1 MIAMDLIVNDLVINH
16 AIAWMLTYLL
26 HSTLLLGLAWLVS
39 KPLSRW
45 SVAAEETVWK
55 LALVGALC
63 TASLQLA
70 AGWQPLAGQWRL
82 ANLGGVAADAGT
94 TNRVASENVGAG
106 LVPAPALPL
115 KSDAVRARVEDRP
128 FLPVTPA
135 TASSLPSASA
145 LILGLWALGALVLL
159 AAFGRSY
166 LRLGRRLRSR
176 PRIVGGTIHAQL
188 RELAAEA
195 GLGRVVRLSCSSR
208 LPVPVALGIRAPEI
222 CVPPR
227 ALAGLTDEQQE
238 GMLAHELAHL
248 ARRDPFWLVLGQ
260 VLSYALFFQP
270 LNWVARRRLREI
282 SEMLSDEWAVA
293 RTGRP
298 LSLAGCLAE
307 VAAWSVGT
315 PALPVPGMADRPSNL
330 GRRIRRLLDETRS
343 PENPAR
349 RAWLAAAM
357 GVLVIAVAAAAP
369 AVSAA
374 RPEPP
379 PAKTPATPNPVA
391 IDVNDA
397 TDSPTRL
404 ATAEPQGHPGRHH
417 GSEGHKAARD
427 RDDDEDMP
435 DVDVNVD
442 VDDINDQVN
451 DSLQAALDG
460 LDGQLEALSA
470 DHQLTAEQQ
479 EKLSR
484 DMERKGREIERNL
497 KPRMEKL
504 SRDLAEKSAHMALTP
519 EMQRL
524 AEEMTRLGEQ
534 MRPSEKEMARLHA
547 QIDEQMK
554 GMRTDGKLTA
564 EERERIKRQ
573 AREMAERAE
582 KMKPT
587 EEQRRQMEQL
597 RAQMEKESARMG
609 ERFRAENRDE
619 IEKVQ
624 REVREE
630 VEREMQGAR
639 EEVRRALDERKAL
652 ERQDRKDRRGHDRRD
667 QDRRHDA
674 KPEHDDDR
682 DDDGGGSSR
691 QISLRIDPRVRIQ
704 VDSKARAC
712 PNPKVDVRVDV
723 ADSSGR

>member
-1 MIAMDLIVNDLVINH
+1 MFAHLANNVM
-16 AIAWMLTYLL
+16 AWMLTYLL
-26 HSTLLLGLAWLVS
+26 HSTLLLGLAWLAS

-70 AGWQPLAGQWRL
+70 AGWQPLAGQWKL
-82 ANLGGVAADAGT
+82 ADLGGAAAVST
-94 TNRVASENVGAG
+94 ANENVGAG
-106 LVPAPALPL
+106 LVPAREGASPSPTLT
-115 KSDAVRARVEDRP
+115 SHAVRAKIEDLSSP
-128 FLPVTPA
+128 TVFPAAVPVRT
-135 TASSLPSASA
+135 LPSAAA
-145 LILGLWALGALVLL
+145 LILGVWALGALVLL
-159 AAFGRSY
+159 AAFGRSF
-166 LRLGRRLRSR
+166 LRLGQRLRSR

-195 GLGRVVRLSCSSR
+195 GLGGAVRLSCSSR
-208 LPVPVALGIRAPEI
+208 VPVPVALGIRRPEI

-248 ARRDPFWLVLGQ
+248 ARRDPFWLVLRQ
-260 VLSYALFFQP
+260 VIACALFFQP

-307 VAAWSVGT
+307 VAGWSVGT
-315 PALPVPGMADRPSNL
+315 PALPVPGMADRPSSL

-379 PAKTPATPNPVA
+379 PAKAPAAHAATGTADATAA

-404 ATAEPQGHPGRHH
+404 AAAEVERRHEVRHRDYEKATA
-417 GSEGHKAARD
+417 
-427 RDDDEDMP
+427 DDEDDESDDTEEP
-435 DVDVNVD
+435 RFDFDFDFNHSGQEDLDEIVDG
-442 VDDINDQVN
+442 
-451 DSLQAALDG
+451 SLQAALSG
-460 LDGQLEALSA
+460 LDGQLETLAEN
-470 DHQLTAEQQ
+470 HELTEEQQ

-484 DMERKGREIERNL
+484 DMERKGREIERSL
-497 KPRMEKL
+497 KPRLEKL
-504 SRDLAEKSAHMALTP
+504 SRELAEKSAHLHALSP

-524 AEEMTRLGEQ
+524 TEEMARLGEQ
-534 MRPSEKEMARLHA
+534 MGPSHEEMDRLHA
-547 QIDEQMK
+547 QIDEQVK
-554 GMRTDGKLTA
+554 AMRHGPEGKLTA
-564 EERERIKRQ
+564 EERERIRHQ
-573 AREMAERAE
+573 AREMAE

-587 EEQRRQMEQL
+587 EEQRREMARL
-597 RAQMEKESARMG
+597 RDEMKRESSRMG

-619 IEKVQ
+619 IEKMQ

-630 VEREMQGAR
+630 VEREMGGVR
-639 EEVRRALDERKAL
+639 EELRRTLEERKAI
-652 ERQDRKDRRGHDRRD
+652 ERQERKDRKDHGRRD
-667 QDRRHDA
+667 HDRRHDA
-674 KPEHDDDR
+674 KPDHDHNGNDDD
-682 DDDGGGSSR
+682 D
-691 QISLRIDPRVRIQ
+691 
-704 VDSKARAC
+704 
-712 PNPKVDVRVDV
+712 
-723 ADSSGR
+723 SGR

>member
-1 MIAMDLIVNDLVINH
+1 MVAMDLVIDDLVINDLVINH

-70 AGWQPLAGQWRL
+70 AGWQPLAGRWKL
-82 ANLGGVAADAGT
+82 ADLGAAARQT
-94 TNRVASENVGAG
+94 ENVGTG
-106 LVPAPALPL
+106 LVPARAGANPAPMLISREVCA
-115 KSDAVRARVEDRP
+115 KVEDLSS
-128 FLPVTPA
+128 LPA
-135 TASSLPSASA
+135 ASTSAPGSLPSASA
-145 LILGLWALGALVLL
+145 LGVWALSIWALGALVLL

-176 PRIVGGTIHAQL
+176 PRIVGGTLHAQL
-188 RELAAEA
+188 RNLAAEA
-195 GLGRVVRLSCSSR
+195 GLGRAVRLSCSSR
-208 LPVPVALGIRAPEI
+208 LPVPVALGVRAPEI

-260 VLSYALFFQP
+260 VLSCALFFQP

-282 SEMLSDEWAVA
+282 SEILSDEWAVA

-369 AVSAA
+369 AISAA

-379 PAKTPATPNPVA
+379 PAKAPVTPAAKVA
-391 IDVNDA
+391 VDVNDA

-404 ATAEPQGHPGRHH
+404 ATAEPERHQGRRHDSDRH
-417 GSEGHKAARD
+417 EAARD
-427 RDDDEDMP
+427 RDDDKDAL
-435 DVDVNVD
+435 DVDVDVH
-442 VDDINDQVN
+442 VDDINEQVN

-470 DHQLTAEQQ
+470 DHQMTAEQQ

-484 DMERKGREIERNL
+484 DMERKGHEIERNL

-524 AEEMTRLGEQ
+524 TEEMTRLGQQ
-534 MRPSEKEMARLHA
+534 MRPSEEEMARLHA

-554 GMRTDGKLTA
+554 GMRTDGKLTT

-587 EEQRRQMEQL
+587 QEQRRQMEQL

-609 ERFRAENRDE
+609 EQFRAANRDE
-619 IEKVQ
+619 IEKAQ

-630 VEREMQGAR
+630 VEGELQGVR
-639 EEVRRALDERKAL
+639 EELRRTLDERKAI
-652 ERQDRKDRRGHDRRD
+652 ERQERKDRRGHDRKD
-667 QDRRHDA
+667 QDHRHDA
-674 KPEHDDDR
+674 RPQHDDDP
-682 DDDGGGSSR
+682 DGNSDGNDDGG
-691 QISLRIDPRVRIQ
+691 
-704 VDSKARAC
+704 
-712 PNPKVDVRVDV
+712 
-723 ADSSGR
+723 SSGR

>member
-1 MIAMDLIVNDLVINH
+1 MLAHNV
-16 AIAWMLTYLL
+16 IAWMLTYLL

-70 AGWQPLAGQWRL
+70 AGWQPLAGQWKL
-82 ANLGGVAADAGT
+82 ADLGGVAA
-94 TNRVASENVGAG
+94 VAAQTENV
-106 LVPAPALPL
+106 PARAETIPSLTMT
-115 KSDAVRARVEDRP
+115 SHAVRAKND
-128 FLPVTPA
+128 LPVTPGVEL
-135 TASSLPSASA
+135 TAAAPVRTLPSAAA
-145 LILGLWALGALVLL
+145 LILGVWALGALVLL
-159 AAFGRSY
+159 AAFGRSF
-166 LRLGRRLRSR
+166 LRLGQRLRGR

-195 GLGRVVRLSCSSR
+195 GLDGAVRLSCSSR
-208 LPVPVALGIRAPEI
+208 VPVPVALGIRRPEI

-248 ARRDPFWLVLGQ
+248 ARRDPFWLVLRQ
-260 VLSYALFFQP
+260 VIACALFFQP

-307 VAAWSVGT
+307 VAGWSVGT
-315 PALPVPGMADRPSNL
+315 PALPVPGMADRPSSL

-374 RPEPP
+374 RPEPASAKA
-379 PAKTPATPNPVA
+379 PAAHAAAGTTNE

-404 ATAEPQGHPGRHH
+404 AAAEVERRHESRHRDHEKATADDDG
-417 GSEGHKAARD
+417 
-427 RDDDEDMP
+427 DDDESYDTEEP
-435 DVDVNVD
+435 RFEFEFDFNNSEPEDLDEIVDG
-442 VDDINDQVN
+442 
-451 DSLQAALDG
+451 SLQAALSG
-460 LDGQLEALSA
+460 LDSQLETLAEN
-470 DHQLTAEQQ
+470 HELTEEQQ

-484 DMERKGREIERNL
+484 DMERRGREIERNL
-497 KPRMEKL
+497 KPRLEKL
-504 SRDLAEKSAHMALTP
+504 SRELAEKSAHLQALSP

-524 AEEMTRLGEQ
+524 TEEMDRLGER
-534 MRPSEKEMARLHA
+534 MGPSKEDMARLHA
-547 QIDEQMK
+547 QIDEQVK
-554 GMRTDGKLTA
+554 AMRHDGNLTS
-564 EERERIKRQ
+564 EELERIRHQ
-573 AREMAERAE
+573 AREMAE

-587 EEQRRQMEQL
+587 EEQRREMARL
-597 RAQMEKESARMG
+597 RDEMKRESSRMG

-619 IEKVQ
+619 IEKIQ

-630 VEREMQGAR
+630 VEREMQGVR
-639 EEVRRALDERKAL
+639 EELRRTLEERKAV
-652 ERQDRKDRRGHDRRD
+652 ERQERKDRKDHDRRD
-667 QDRRHDA
+667 HDRRHA
-674 KPEHDDDR
+674 KPDHDHDGDDD
-682 DDDGGGSSR
+682 DD
-691 QISLRIDPRVRIQ
+691 
-704 VDSKARAC
+704 
-712 PNPKVDVRVDV
+712 
-723 ADSSGR
+723 DSSGR